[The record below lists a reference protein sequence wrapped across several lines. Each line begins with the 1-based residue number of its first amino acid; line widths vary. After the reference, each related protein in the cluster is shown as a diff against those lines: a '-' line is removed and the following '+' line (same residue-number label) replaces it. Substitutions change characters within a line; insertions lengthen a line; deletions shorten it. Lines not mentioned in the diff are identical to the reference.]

1 MTKINLR
8 DFYPLYYSEDCFV
21 EVTIEV
27 EAELVAGRRY
37 QKTHD
42 QRVRRNKSFYS
53 LDAEDG
59 IEAAA
64 VIHSP
69 DNPEAVID
77 MVEEFCGLCR
87 ALNSLPEIQGRRID
101 AHYILGISQQEIAIT
116 EGVTKGSVSIS
127 ITRGLQAMRKFLKE
141 N

>member
-1 MTKINLR
+1 MIKINLR
-8 DFYPLYYSEDCFV
+8 EFYPLYYSEDCFV